1 MTRLRKMM
9 LEELERRNYS
19 EATTRC
25 YIRTVEDFSRRFK
38 RSPDC
43 LGPEHIREYQAELFK
58 KHKLSPG
65 TVTQRLAALR
75 FFYIKTLKK
84 TWSIAETPYPK
95 RAFHLPSI
103 LSREEVAQLIDA
115 ALTPYHRTLL
125 MTLYATGVRRAELT
139 HLKISDIDSKRMVIH
154 VQGGKGRKDR
164 DVMLSPKLL
173 EVLREHW
180 RGLRHKPN
188 AWLFPGNRWHTGDTP
203 ITTKV
208 VWDACKEAA
217 QRVGLQKNVHPHTL
231 RHCFATHL
239 LEAGADLR
247 TIQMLL
253 GHRDLEE
260 TTIYLHLSERHLS
273 ATASPLDSLSLKD
286 RPPQNE

>member
-1 MTRLRKMM
+1 MM

-38 RSPDC
+38 CSPDD

-58 KHKLSPG
+58 KRKLSPG

-103 LSREEVAQLIDA
+103 LSREEVARLINA
-115 ALTPYHRTLL
+115 ALTPFHRTLL

-173 EVLREHW
+173 EVLQLDGLGIDLKETQVHW
-180 RGLRHKPN
+180 GIQKPEK
-188 AWLFPGNRWHTGDTP
+188 ALPFHHVFKPEEATP
-203 ITTKV
+203 FSV
-208 VWDACKEAA
+208 
-217 QRVGLQKNVHPHTL
+217 
-231 RHCFATHL
+231 F
-239 LEAGADLR
+239 
-247 TIQMLL
+247 
-253 GHRDLEE
+253 
-260 TTIYLHLSERHLS
+260 
-273 ATASPLDSLSLKD
+273 
-286 RPPQNE
+286 